1 MPGVLEFTLGLQ
13 VNKFLEGMN
22 IGSAAVI
29 SLAKAGEALKATFEA
44 VWGQIEKGAALNDL
58 SKRTGESVGT
68 LFQLQKGFVAAGL
81 GADAVGGAIFMLNKS
96 LGGVNEM
103 GEKTDDVFKQAGLSV
118 ADLKKAGGS
127 GAMTAVLEKMSKM
140 SQSGATKLAASVFG
154 RGEAANMV
162 QLSRRMDEFRDGMK
176 QAEVQAKVFERV
188 AAVFDTIEKAVAR
201 VKDKLAPV
209 FLVIAEHI
217 APALEKV
224 LSLVNNFDLSP
235 LVDGIGE
242 AFDVFA
248 QAFSEGKV
256 FELLTAGFEAAV
268 EYLGNL
274 IFGVLGSSKLWSGIF
289 DQMVGQFIVAY
300 ASLAK
305 LFMNLGVILKAAIS
319 TAFDMLFEQ
328 IGKIPGLGKMLG
340 LAGGDKAKS
349 FGEHY
354 AEEKDKAKGA
364 NAWLDSGM
372 AFGAAKYTGGVSKQ
386 IEAFTDARANA
397 GGPAQD
403 ALNDLVSGLLGRKKS
418 AAKGAKKADKLGG
431 DDELEPGKGQKV
443 SATSIEKMGFV
454 FGGGMSTDHNATTA
468 RNTTKMVVQLGQLV
482 ASKARGN
489 DFGGELTNGHP
500 A

>member
-1 MPGVLEFTLGLQ
+1 MAGVLEFTLGLQ
-13 VNKFLEGMN
+13 VSKFLEGMN

-103 GEKTDDVFKQAGLSV
+103 GEKTDDIFKQAGLSV

-140 SQSGATKLAASVFG
+140 SQTGATKLAASVFG

-162 QLSRRMDEFRDGMK
+162 QLSRSMDEFRDGMK
-176 QAEVQAKVFERV
+176 RAEVQAKVFQRV
-188 AAVFDTIEKAVAR
+188 AEVFDTIEKAVAR

-217 APALEKV
+217 APAMEKV
-224 LSLVNNFDLSP
+224 LAAVNNFDLSP
-235 LVDGIGE
+235 MVNGIGE

-248 QAFSEGKV
+248 EAFAEGKV
-256 FELLTAGFEAAV
+256 MELLSAGFGAAV
-268 EYLGNL
+268 EYMGNMLFNILGDPDYWTA
-274 IFGVLGSSKLWSGIF
+274 IFENAVDSFWVVIGVITKAFL
-289 DQMVGQFIVAY
+289 
-300 ASLAK
+300 
-305 LFMNLGVILKAAIS
+305 NLGVILKAAIS

-364 NAWLDSGM
+364 NKMVDE
-372 AFGAAKYTGGVSKQ
+372 FTGAGVDRYGKNLKRMGGILSR
-386 IEAFTDARANA
+386 ANANA
-397 GGPAQD
+397 GGPEQD
-403 ALNDLVSGLLGRKKS
+403 QFNDLVNGLLGRKKS

>member
-1 MPGVLEFTLGLQ
+1 
-13 VNKFLEGMN
+13 
-22 IGSAAVI
+22 
-29 SLAKAGEALKATFEA
+29 
-44 VWGQIEKGAALNDL
+44 
-58 SKRTGESVGT
+58 
-68 LFQLQKGFVAAGL
+68 
-81 GADAVGGAIFMLNKS
+81 
-96 LGGVNEM
+96 
-103 GEKTDDVFKQAGLSV
+103 
-118 ADLKKAGGS
+118 
-127 GAMTAVLEKMSKM
+127 VLEKMSKM

-162 QLSRRMDEFRDGMK
+162 QLSRSMDEFRDGMK
-176 QAEVQAKVFERV
+176 RAEVQAKVFQRV
-188 AAVFDTIEKAVAR
+188 AEVFDTIEKAVQR
-201 VKDKLAPV
+201 VKEKLDPV

-217 APALEKV
+217 APAMEKV
-224 LSLVNNFDLSP
+224 LSLVDNFDLSP
-235 LVDGIGE
+235 LVDGLGE

-274 IFGVLGSSKLWSGIF
+274 IFGVLGSSKLWSGIVDVWIGEF
-289 DQMVGQFIVAY
+289 VIGWVTI
-300 ASLAK
+300 AK

-328 IGKIPGLGKMLG
+328 LGKVPGLGKMLG
-340 LAGGDKAKS
+340 LEGGDKAKS

-364 NAWLDSGM
+364 NDLLDSGM

>member
-1 MPGVLEFTLGLQ
+1 
-13 VNKFLEGMN
+13 
-22 IGSAAVI
+22 
-29 SLAKAGEALKATFEA
+29 
-44 VWGQIEKGAALNDL
+44 
-58 SKRTGESVGT
+58 
-68 LFQLQKGFVAAGL
+68 
-81 GADAVGGAIFMLNKS
+81 
-96 LGGVNEM
+96 
-103 GEKTDDVFKQAGLSV
+103 
-118 ADLKKAGGS
+118 
-127 GAMTAVLEKMSKM
+127 
-140 SQSGATKLAASVFG
+140 
-154 RGEAANMV
+154 MV
-162 QLSRRMDEFRDGMK
+162 QLSRSMDEFRDGMK
-176 QAEVQAKVFERV
+176 RAEVQAKVFERV
-188 AAVFDTIEKAVAR
+188 AEVFDTIEKAVQR
-201 VKDKLAPV
+201 VKEKLDPV

-217 APALEKV
+217 APAMEKV

-364 NAWLDSGM
+364 NAWLDSTIK
-372 AFGAAKYTGGVSKQ
+372 FGADKFSRGVSKQ

-418 AAKGAKKADKLGG
+418 AAKGAQKADKPGG
-431 DDELEPGKGQKV
+431 DGELEPGKGQKV
-443 SATSIEKMGFV
+443 NATSIEKMGFV
-454 FGGGMSTDHNATTA
+454 FSGGMSTDHNATTA
-468 RNTTKMVVQLGQLV
+468 RNTTKMVTQFDRLLER
-482 ASKARGN
+482 KAKGN
-489 DFGGELTNGHP
+489 DFGDEITNTH
-500 A
+500 AK